1 MSRMTLAPLVRY
13 GSRLAGAL
21 ALSVALAFT
30 VGTVGTVGACGGS
43 KKPPEVVETPVEDA
57 GTTSEPVDAAPPAPK
72 SLWERLGGKDA
83 VVAVVDELLVNAL
96 ADNRINKFFEKVK
109 KDETK
114 KKALRDVLV
123 AFICDKTGGTDCNYT
138 SNKSMK
144 DSHKDMKLTEA
155 HWNAFVEDL
164 KIALASK
171 NVADDLQTELLA
183 ELAKTK
189 ADVVTPKK

>member
-1 MSRMTLAPLVRY
+1 MTFATIVRF
-13 GSRLAGAL
+13 GSSAAAAAL
-21 ALSVALAFT
+21 LSVALAF
-30 VGTVGTVGACGGS
+30 ACGGT
-43 KKPPEVVETPVEDA
+43 KKRAEVVETPVEDA
-57 GTTSEPVDAAPPAPK
+57 GAAESVDAAPPAPK

-83 VVAVVDELLVNAL
+83 VAAVVDELLVNAL

-109 KDETK
+109 KDEPK
-114 KKALRDVLV
+114 KKLLRDAFV
-123 AFICDKTGGTDCNYT
+123 AFLCDKTGGTDCNYA

-144 DSHKDMKLTEA
+144 DVHKDMKLTDA

-171 NVADDLQTELLA
+171 NVADDLQTELLT

-189 ADVVTPKK
+189 GDIVTPKK

>member
-1 MSRMTLAPLVRY
+1 MTFATIVRF
-13 GSRLAGAL
+13 GSSAAAAAL
-21 ALSVALAFT
+21 LSVALAF
-30 VGTVGTVGACGGS
+30 ACGGT
-43 KKPPEVVETPVEDA
+43 KKRAEVVETPVEDA
-57 GTTSEPVDAAPPAPK
+57 GAAEPVEAAPPAPK

-83 VVAVVDELLVNAL
+83 VAAVVDELLVNAL

-109 KDETK
+109 KDEPK
-114 KKALRDVLV
+114 KKLLRDAFV

-144 DSHKDMKLTEA
+144 DVHKDMKLTEA

-171 NVADDLQTELLA
+171 NVADDLQTELLT

-189 ADVVTPKK
+189 GDIVTPKK

>member
-1 MSRMTLAPLVRY
+1 MTFATIVRF
-13 GSRLAGAL
+13 GSSAA
-21 ALSVALAFT
+21 AAAAFSVALAFAC
-30 VGTVGTVGACGGS
+30 GAACGGT
-43 KKPPEVVETPVEDA
+43 KRRAEVVETPAEDA
-57 GTTSEPVDAAPPAPK
+57 GAPEPVDAAPPAPK

-83 VVAVVDELLVNAL
+83 VTAVVDELLVNAL

-109 KDETK
+109 KDEPK
-114 KKALRDVLV
+114 KKLLRDAFV

-144 DSHKDMKLTEA
+144 DVHKDMKLTDA

-171 NVADDLQTELLA
+171 NVPDDLQTELLT

-189 ADVVTPKK
+189 GDVVTPKK